1 MNASFSSFVIL
12 FFLLL
17 VPYALVHLGD
27 ILKGVVD
34 IVASVDVPNVVLL
47 NHSQTTQTLKVEGI
61 FLEGSLTS
69 LSDR

>member
-17 VPYALVHLGD
+17 VSDALVHLCD
-27 ILKGVVD
+27 IGKGVVD

-47 NHSQTTQTLKVEGI
+47 NHSQTTQTLKVEGS

-69 LSDR
+69 LSDK

>member
-17 VPYALVHLGD
+17 VSYALVHLGD

-61 FLEGSLTS
+61 CLEGSLTS

>member
-17 VPYALVHLGD
+17 VSYALVHLGD
-27 ILKGVVD
+27 IDKGVVD

-61 FLEGSLTS
+61 CLEGSLTS